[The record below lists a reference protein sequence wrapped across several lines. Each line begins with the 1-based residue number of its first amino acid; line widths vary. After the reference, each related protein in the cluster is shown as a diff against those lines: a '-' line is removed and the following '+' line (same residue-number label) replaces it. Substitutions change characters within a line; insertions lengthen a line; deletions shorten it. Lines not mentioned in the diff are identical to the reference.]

1 MFKKFLTVF
10 IALVLSV
17 TLCAC
22 TINIPVQPS
31 TQSSSALID
40 TITSIIADYSYYDVS
55 DEELAKMVV
64 AAYSQAV
71 GDDYAY
77 YYTAEEFKELNESN
91 VGNTQGIG
99 ISVIENTEYNCIEIM
114 SVEPDSPA
122 LKAGLQRGDLVV
134 AVGVGDN
141 SEKVS
146 ELGFDMALKKLQGV
160 AGTLC
165 EFTVVRGENFGDP
178 IPFSIMR
185 EAFVSSSVLFAKS
198 KADSSVGIV
207 KILQFNLTT
216 PTQFCDAMESLI
228 ADGCTKF
235 VYDLRDNPGGD
246 LASVSAVLSRFY
258 NEGDILIRTSSSIDP
273 EKAQKTVSYCEA
285 VNYGGDYST
294 CSVKKEDIAK
304 YRNYPAAILINGYSA
319 SAAELFTA
327 GMKDYGLAT
336 VVGETSYGKGCMQ
349 SIIDLSYYGLKGAM
363 KLTTS
368 FYFPPISDNYHGVG
382 IVPDEGCEVVLSEE
396 AAKLNP
402 YSLLEENQ
410 AQDNQLARALEIL
423 KNK

>member
-1 MFKKFLTVF
+1 MFKKILAILVS
-10 IALVLSV
+10 ALLAFSC
-17 TLCAC
+17 CAC
-22 TINIPVQPS
+22 TINIPIPPQTETS
-31 TQSSSALID
+31 NDLIS
-40 TITSIIADYSYYDVS
+40 TITSIIEYYSYYDVS
-55 DEELAKMVV
+55 EEELGKMVV
-64 AAYSQAV
+64 AAYSMAV

-77 YYTAEEFKELNESN
+77 YYTEEEFKELTESN

-99 ISVIENTEYNCIEIM
+99 ISVVENTEYNCIEIM
-114 SVEPDSPA
+114 SVEPNSPA
-122 LKAGLQRGDLVV
+122 LRAGLQRGDLIV
-134 AVGVGDN
+134 AVGVGENRED
-141 SEKVS
+141 VS
-146 ELGFDMALKKLQGV
+146 EIGFDMALKKLQGV

-165 EFTVVRGENFGDP
+165 EFTVVRDENFGSP
-178 IPFSIMR
+178 IPFSVKR
-185 EAFVSSSVLFAKS
+185 EAFVSASVLFAKS
-198 KADSSVGIV
+198 KADGDVGIV
-207 KILQFNLTT
+207 KILQFNLST
-216 PTQFCDAMESLI
+216 PTQFCEAMESLI

-258 NEGDILIRTSSSIDP
+258 NEGDILIRTSTSIDP
-273 EKAQKTVSYCEA
+273 QKAQKTVSYCEEI
-285 VNYGGDYST
+285 NYSGDYST
-294 CSVKKEDIAK
+294 CNVKKEDIAK

-327 GMKDYGLAT
+327 GMHDYGLAT
-336 VVGETSYGKGCMQ
+336 VVGETSFGKGCMQ